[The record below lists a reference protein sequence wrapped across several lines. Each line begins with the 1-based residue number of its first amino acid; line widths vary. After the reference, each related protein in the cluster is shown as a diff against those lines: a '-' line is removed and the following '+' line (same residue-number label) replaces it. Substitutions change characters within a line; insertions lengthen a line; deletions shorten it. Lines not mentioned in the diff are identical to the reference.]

1 MAEATIMVLKDVD
14 LGCKRCHKKIKKL
27 LNKIPEILDW
37 TFFEKENAVMIKV
50 VSSSPENIKKQL
62 LSEGGETI
70 KKIEVLEK
78 KPKPPADKPK
88 GAEEKPPTPVR
99 GCPPFYP
106 TGVCCNCKPCSEGRG
121 GSPCHHGCG
130 IPCQPPSH
138 DGYVRLV
145 PSFGG
150 WTSGCR
156 CNRSCGGCRCEIF
169 SKENPTCTIL

>member
-1 MAEATIMVLKDVD
+1 
-14 LGCKRCHKKIKKL
+14 
-27 LNKIPEILDW
+27 
-37 TFFEKENAVMIKV
+37 MIKV

-70 KKIEVLEK
+70 KKIEVLDK

-88 GAEEKPPTPVR
+88 AADQKPKPKSEEKPPTP
-99 GCPPFYP
+99 CPLFYP
-106 TGVCCNCKPCSEGRG
+106 TGVCCKPCSEGRG
-121 GSPCHHGCG
+121 GGPCHHGCG

-156 CNRSCGGCRCEIF
+156 CNRSCGGCRSEIF
-169 SKENPTCTIL
+169 NEENPTCTIL

>member
-27 LNKIPEILDW
+27 LNKIPDW

-106 TGVCCNCKPCSEGRG
+106 TGCHPLVAGLLGVAVTEAVVVAAVKSLMKKIPHAPSCESYSINAIVLVWFLNSFSQLGVESVLSGR
-121 GSPCHHGCG
+121 
-130 IPCQPPSH
+130 
-138 DGYVRLV
+138 
-145 PSFGG
+145 F
-150 WTSGCR
+150 
-156 CNRSCGGCRCEIF
+156 F
-169 SKENPTCTIL
+169 SLPRH